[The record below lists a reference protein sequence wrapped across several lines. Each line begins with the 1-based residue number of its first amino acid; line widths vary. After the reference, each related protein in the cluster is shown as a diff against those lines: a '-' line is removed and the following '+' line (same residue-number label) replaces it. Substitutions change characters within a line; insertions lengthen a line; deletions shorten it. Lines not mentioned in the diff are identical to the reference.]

1 MEGDAAAPPPRA
13 VTRDGRLGLEGEV
26 GRLEVDLVGGR
37 LGYRLR
43 HGGGRGQALA
53 RALGAGR
60 GRDLPRVLDAT
71 AGLGRDA
78 AVMAVLGCEVL
89 ACERHPL
96 VHELLADGLRRAQAD
111 SETAALLGGR
121 LQQLPADAT
130 ALLTA
135 WAAGEDAGAPLAA
148 FAPTVVYLDPM
159 HPPRRKGAQVRK
171 EMRLFREL
179 VGVDDDQA
187 GLLAAARASPAARV
201 VVKRPAGAD
210 PLANGVATRIGGK
223 TTCYDIYLRPNS
235 Q

>member
-1 MEGDAAAPPPRA
+1 MEDDPAASAPRA

-43 HGGGRGQALA
+43 HGGGRGQTLA

-60 GRDLPRVLDAT
+60 GRELPRVFDAT

-96 VHELLADGLRRAQAD
+96 VHGLLADGLRRALD
-111 SETAALLGGR
+111 DPETAALLGGR
-121 LQQLPADAT
+121 LRLLPSDA
-130 ALLTA
+130 AELLAA
-135 WAAGEDAGAPLAA
+135 WTAGEAAASALAA

-187 GLLAAARASPAARV
+187 GLLAAARASPVARV

-210 PLANGVATRIGGK
+210 PLADGVATRIEGK
-223 TTCYDIYLRPNS
+223 TTCYDLYLRPNS

>member
-43 HGGGRGQALA
+43 HGGGRGQTLA

-89 ACERHPL
+89 ACERHPM
-96 VHELLADGLRRAQAD
+96 VHELLADGLRRALAD
-111 SETAALLGGR
+111 AETAALLGGR
-121 LQQLPADAT
+121 LQLLPGDAA
-130 ALLTA
+130 ALLAA
-135 WAAGEDAGAPLAA
+135 WTAGEAKASTLTA
-148 FAPTVVYLDPM
+148 FAPSVVYLDPM